1 MRPVFRALTPLFLGL
16 TLATSA
22 CAQQPATPKPAA
34 AAAPAAKPAPAGVE
48 AAVRKAIAELAPQAQ
63 VDYYAAG
70 PLPGFSTVIV
80 GGQVFYVSDDGRYL
94 MQGRL
99 VDLKDKQDVSEQ
111 ALAGLRRD
119 LLATI
124 PVKDRIVFAP
134 ANPKY
139 TVAVFTDIECGFCRQ
154 LHSQIAEYNREG
166 IAIEYLAFPRA
177 GINTPDYD
185 KMVAVWCAADRKKAL
200 TDAKND
206 RPVAPA
212 PAGCVSPV
220 KNEYITGLRAGLN
233 GTPMIL
239 TEDGTQ
245 LGGYLPPKQLRE
257 ALDGWAADRA
267 KAAPAAPAG

>member
-1 MRPVFRALTPLFLGL
+1 MRQTLRAFMPLCFGL
-16 TLATSA
+16 SLATSA
-22 CAQQPATPKPAA
+22 CAQQPGASAAAAKPASTAVPKPAA
-34 AAAPAAKPAPAGVE
+34 GVE
-48 AAVRKAIAELAPQAQ
+48 AKVRQAIAELAPQAQ
-63 VDYYAAG
+63 VDYFAAG
-70 PLPGFSTVIV
+70 PLAGFNTVIV
-80 GGQVFYVSDDGRYL
+80 GGQVFYVTDDGRYL

-99 VDLKDKQDVSEQ
+99 VDLKDKQDLSDQ
-111 ALAGLRRD
+111 ALATLRRS
-119 LLATI
+119 LLAKI

-139 TVAVFTDIECGFCRQ
+139 TVAVFTDVECGFCRE
-154 LHSQIAEYNREG
+154 LHSQVAEYNREG

-200 TDAKND
+200 TDAKSD
-206 RPVAPA
+206 RPPPPA

-220 KNEYITGLRAGLN
+220 KDEYITGLRAGLN

-257 ALDGWAADRA
+257 ALDAWTKDRA
-267 KAAPAAPAG
+267 KAAPAG

>member
-1 MRPVFRALTPLFLGL
+1 MRPVFRAITPLLFGL
-16 TLATSA
+16 SLATSA
-22 CAQQPATPKPAA
+22 CAQQPATPKPATGT
-34 AAAPAAKPAPAGVE
+34 APATTPAAAGVE
-48 AAVRKAIAELAPQAQ
+48 AAVRKAIGELAPQAQ
-63 VDYYAAG
+63 VDYFAAG
-70 PLPGFSTVIV
+70 PLAGFNTVIV

-99 VDLKDKQDVSEQ
+99 VDLKDKQDLSEA

-119 LLATI
+119 LLKAI
-124 PVKDRIVFAP
+124 PAKDRIVFAP

-139 TVAVFTDIECGFCRQ
+139 TVAVFTDVECGFCRQ
-154 LHSQIAEYNREG
+154 LHSQIADYNREG
-166 IAIEYLAFPRA
+166 IAVEYLAFPRA

-200 TDAKND
+200 TDAKSD
-206 RPVAPA
+206 RAVVKPVP
-212 PAGCVSPV
+212 GCISPV
-220 KNEYITGLRAGLN
+220 KDEYIAGIRMGLN

-257 ALDGWAADRA
+257 ALDRWAADRA
-267 KAAPAAPAG
+267 KAAPAG